1 MERFICGWSSLGLLA
16 SEPMHLGSPDATA
29 QRLEALIDG
38 ALEATV
44 VLSFTDIGPMI
55 RRRLFDWQ
63 DLSELRMDGRVV
75 LVTGATS
82 GLGLATAQQLARMGS
97 ALRLLV
103 RDATRGAGARD
114 QILRGTPGADVGLYT
129 ADMSDLASVRAAV
142 AQILEREARL
152 DVLVNNAGALLP
164 ERRSSVDG
172 FEMTFA
178 TMVLGPFVLTN
189 GLAPLLERTASI
201 DGRARVINIAS
212 GGMYTQGLHLDD
224 LQMEMEQYRG
234 SVAYARAKR
243 ALVVLTELWARRW
256 RDRGIVAHAMHPGWA
271 DTPGIESGLP
281 RFRRIVGARLRT
293 ADEGADTIVWLAASE
308 AGVQT
313 TGRFWLDRRP
323 RSTEHLPGTKVTPSD
338 AERLWQ
344 DCARLTGEAEDPPG
358 H

>member
-1 MERFICGWSSLGLLA
+1 
-16 SEPMHLGSPDATA
+16 MHLGSPDALA
-29 QRLEALIDG
+29 HRLKALIDG

-55 RRRLFDWQ
+55 RKRLFDWQ

-97 ALRLLV
+97 AVRLLV

-114 QILRGTPGADVGLYT
+114 RILQGAPGADVGLYT
-129 ADMSDLASVRAAV
+129 ADMGDLASVRAAV

-172 FEMTFA
+172 FEMTFV
-178 TMVLGPFVLTN
+178 TMALGPFVLTN
-189 GLAPLLERTASI
+189 GLVPLLERTASI
-201 DGRARVINIAS
+201 DGRTRVINIAS

-224 LQMEMEQYRG
+224 LQMEKEQYRG
-234 SVAYARAKR
+234 SIAYARAKR

-308 AGVQT
+308 AGVRT

-338 AERLWQ
+338 AERLWRA
-344 DCARLTGEAEDPPG
+344 CVRLTGEAEEPSG
-358 H
+358 L

>member
-1 MERFICGWSSLGLLA
+1 
-16 SEPMHLGSPDATA
+16 MHPDSPA
-29 QRLEALIDG
+29 RVEALIDG

-63 DLSELRMDGRVV
+63 DLSELHMDGRVV

-82 GLGLATAQQLARMGS
+82 GLGLAAAQQLARMGS
-97 ALRLLV
+97 AVRLLV
-103 RDATRGAGARD
+103 RDATRGAGHET
-114 QILRGTPGADVGLYT
+114 LRGAPGADVGLYM

-152 DVLVNNAGALLP
+152 DVLVNNAGALLA

-212 GGMYTQGLHLDD
+212 GGMYPQGLHLDD
-224 LQMEMEQYRG
+224 LQMEQ
-234 SVAYARAKR
+234 S
-243 ALVVLTELWARRW
+243 
-256 RDRGIVAHAMHPGWA
+256 
-271 DTPGIESGLP
+271 
-281 RFRRIVGARLRT
+281 
-293 ADEGADTIVWLAASE
+293 
-308 AGVQT
+308 
-313 TGRFWLDRRP
+313 
-323 RSTEHLPGTKVTPSD
+323 STEDRSPTLEPSGP
-338 AERLWQ
+338 WS
-344 DCARLTGEAEDPPG
+344 C
-358 H
+358 